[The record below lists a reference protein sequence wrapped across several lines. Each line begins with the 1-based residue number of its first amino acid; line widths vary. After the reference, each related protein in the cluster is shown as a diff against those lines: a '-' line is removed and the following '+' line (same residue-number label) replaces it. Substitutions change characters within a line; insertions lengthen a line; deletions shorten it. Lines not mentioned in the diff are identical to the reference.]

1 MISMIK
7 NRKQHNDETH
17 ILFFTGGEY
26 LMKPVVNTFTVMG
39 FIVTICVV
47 LFVLWIVICF
57 IAETAKTI
65 YRMIKTKYMIKHRFD
80 KPPVAKCYCLYCKY
94 AEYFGDD
101 RCGKCRLIGDN
112 VTIKDN
118 GFCWNADPKK

>member
-1 MISMIK
+1 MKLTFLQEGVIIK
-7 NRKQHNDETH
+7 
-17 ILFFTGGEY
+17 
-26 LMKPVVNTFTVMG
+26 MG
-39 FIVTICVV
+39 LERAFAIIGLIVTISLIFILLFNVV
-47 LFVLWIVICF
+47 CF
-57 IAETAKTI
+57 IGLLIRELHKKH
-65 YRMIKTKYMIKHRFD
+65 KTKRELKHRFG
-80 KPPVAKCYCLYCKY
+80 KPPVSKCYCLNCRN

>member
-1 MISMIK
+1 MII
-7 NRKQHNDETH
+7 R
-17 ILFFTGGEY
+17 
-26 LMKPVVNTFTVMG
+26 MG
-39 FIVTICVV
+39 LERIFAVIGLIVTMILV
-47 LFVLWIVICF
+47 LILLIDFVFF
-57 IAETAKTI
+57 IYFSIEKLHKRHKI
-65 YRMIKTKYMIKHRFD
+65 NRELKHRFD
-80 KPPVAKCYCLYCKY
+80 KPPVAKCYCLDCRN